1 MWRRTFHSKLVSHFH
16 AKKNKFHFIATD
28 NRQPDNQTTQKHTQ
42 KERKNSKKKQNDSNT
57 EKKFDEVY
65 KPYLIKPI
73 SFKDSVNYV
82 SDREFTIEELAQITS
97 ETIVWWLLRSWT

>member
-1 MWRRTFHSKLVSHFH
+1 MFHSKLVSHF
-16 AKKNKFHFIATD
+16 
-28 NRQPDNQTTQKHTQ
+28 QKQQ
-42 KERKNSKKKQNDSNT
+42 KRQNDSNT
-57 EKKFDEVY
+57 ENEVY

-97 ETIVWWLLRSWT
+97 ETIV